1 MVDRLIGDWL
11 RSILPEQSLSLKT
24 RGILVLVVGTVLGLG
39 LSFGGQL
46 LKLSAPSKPDD
57 LTWEQARLFA
67 EVMDRIKQDYVEPID
82 DRALVESAIR
92 GMVSDLDAHSEYLDA
107 DEYQDIRIS
116 TSGSYSG
123 VGLEV
128 SEDSGQILVVAPI
141 DGTPAHRAGIR
152 PGDVIVAIDD
162 ASVRRDGLKETISRL
177 RGRSGTRVSVSILRG
192 PEAELLVY
200 NLRRENIRV
209 ASVRSDSLDPSIGYV
224 RISQFNENTASELSR
239 AVDTLQDDFSAAGDE
254 LRGLVL
260 DLRNN
265 PGGIL
270 DSAVDVSDLFLDR
283 GVIVQAEGRTSEAH
297 FVREAGTGDILDG
310 TPIVVLVNKGSAS
323 ASEIVAGALQG
334 HHRALVVGTETFG
347 KGLVQ
352 TVMPLSRGRA
362 IKLTTSRYFT
372 PSGDSIHEKGI
383 EPDINVAG
391 SQRYPGRDLSAGL
404 DREGDE
410 QLAEA
415 VRLLAR
421 HRLVQSQIAD

>member
-1 MVDRLIGDWL
+1 M
-11 RSILPEQSLSLKT
+11 SLKT
-24 RGILVLVVGTVLGLG
+24 RGILVLVIGTILGLG
-39 LSFGGQL
+39 LSFGGEL
-46 LKLSAPSKPDD
+46 LKLSAPDKPDD

-67 EVMDRIKQDYVEPID
+67 EVMERIKQDYVEPID

-128 SEDSGQILVVAPI
+128 SEDSGRILVVAPI
-141 DGTPAHRAGIR
+141 DGTPAFRAGIR

-162 ASVRRDGLKETISRL
+162 ASVRRDGLKETIGRL
-177 RGRSGTRVSVSILRG
+177 RGRSGTRVSVSVLRG
-192 PEAELLVY
+192 PDAELLVY

-209 ASVRSDSLDPSIGYV
+209 ASVRSDTLDPSIGYV

-239 AVDTLQDDFSAAGDE
+239 AVDALQDGYSADGDE

-270 DSAVDVSDLFLDR
+270 DSAVDVSDLFLNR

-323 ASEIVAGALQG
+323 ASEIVAGALQD

-391 SQRYPGRDLSAGL
+391 DQRFPGRQLTAGL

-415 VRLLAR
+415 VRLLSR
-421 HRLVQSQIAD
+421 HRLVQGQLAD